1 MGFVVGYAPRGLSP
15 QIDGM
20 PVIPKNDAR
29 ESIVYF
35 IRILQDLY
43 KEAAALPL

>member
-20 PVIPKNDAR
+20 PVIHA
-29 ESIVYF
+29 ET
-35 IRILQDLY
+35 
-43 KEAAALPL
+43 PLLNRSGVLLHD